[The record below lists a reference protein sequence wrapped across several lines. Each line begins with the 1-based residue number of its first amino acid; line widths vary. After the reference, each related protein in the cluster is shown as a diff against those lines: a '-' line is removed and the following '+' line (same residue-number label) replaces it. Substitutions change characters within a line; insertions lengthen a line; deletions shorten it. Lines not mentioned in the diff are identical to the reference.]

1 LLRQKYPGLS
11 GRRQALRKLGL
22 DERLID
28 QLLRKPA
35 ATVSKRTLAYDASVD
50 RHDDKSI
57 ESERKKARLEE
68 ILANAGCSGAELD
81 EARELL
87 SGLHMP
93 DIFAVED
100 EEFSLSENKSQKG
113 NPDIDP
119 VLEEIRTLLHEAK
132 FQGGEA
138 DDAGETERR
147 LVKLEKLLQSHG
159 LSDGEVSDAMSRLRD
174 SFAAA
179 DTWGLP
185 RNNASNNGMGG
196 RFSEAGAADRN
207 KKRMARDARNEAGF
221 LSRFPAAGRVI
232 GSAVESGVSG
242 SAEELARLRPQRIAT
257 DASAAKVKSFHERF
271 PGSERIGSA

>member
-35 ATVSKRTLAYDASVD
+35 ATVSKRMAYDASEVD

-68 ILANAGCSGAELD
+68 ILANAGCAGAELD

-93 DIFAVED
+93 DIFSVED
-100 EEFSLSENKSQKG
+100 EEFSLSENPRNLKG

-119 VLEEIRTLLHEAK
+119 VLEQIRKLLHEVK
-132 FQGGEA
+132 PQQT
-138 DDAGETERR
+138 DDEGETERR

-159 LSDGEVSDAMSRLRD
+159 LSEGEVSDAMSRLKND
-174 SFAAA
+174 FATS
-179 DTWGLP
+179 DNFGIP
-185 RNNASNNGMGG
+185 KNGVEGGFGG
-196 RFSEAGAADRN
+196 RFAPVNDR
-207 KKRMARDARNEAGF
+207 KRKMARDAFKQRYPEIASARLTGAASLEAGIC
-221 LSRFPAAGRVI
+221 AGEDLGR
-232 GSAVESGVSG
+232 GP
-242 SAEELARLRPQRIAT
+242 RRRIAT
-257 DASAAKVKSFHERF
+257 DEASAAKAAKGFFDRY
-271 PGSERIGSA
+271 PGAARIG